1 MKQILCHGDSL
12 TEGTDIEAAY
22 RWPSLLQNALGT
34 EVINTGIGGDTTA
47 GLLSRFSTDV
57 IPRRPGAV
65 ILMGGTN
72 DFWWDL
78 PNNTVLA
85 NLFSMA
91 YQAQFHGI
99 APLIGLPMP
108 FDRHRAAKQPYSPP
122 EGGYDQLLTKVESLG
137 QKLKT
142 AAEESDIPVLD
153 FFHLFIDDGG
163 QIRSDLFLDDGMHA
177 NRQGHRMMAELAASQ
192 IADIFLL
199 KT

>member
-1 MKQILCHGDSL
+1 MKRILCHGDSL

-22 RWPSLLQNALGT
+22 RWPSLLQNALDT

-57 IPRRPGAV
+57 IPQKPDAV

-78 PNNTVLA
+78 PTNTALA

-99 APLIGLPMP
+99 APLFGLPMP
-108 FDRHRAAKQPYSPP
+108 FDGNRAAKQPYSQP
-122 EGGYDQLLTKVESLG
+122 EAGYDQLLAKVKSLG

-142 AAEESDIPVLD
+142 MAGESDIPVLD
-153 FFHLFIDDGG
+153 FYDIFTDNGG
-163 QIRSDLFLDDGMHA
+163 QIHSHLFLDDGLHA

-192 IADIFLL
+192 IGKLFLL
-199 KT
+199 KS

>member
-1 MKQILCHGDSL
+1 MKRILCHGDSL
-12 TEGTDIEAAY
+12 TEGTDIEVAY

-57 IPRRPGAV
+57 IPRKPDAV

-78 PNNTVLA
+78 PTNNVLA

-99 APLIGLPMP
+99 APLFGLPIP
-108 FDRHRAAKQPYSPP
+108 LDGDRAAKQPYSPP
-122 EGGYDQLLTKVESLG
+122 ESGYDQLLIKMKSLG
-137 QKLKT
+137 QKLK
-142 AAEESDIPVLD
+142 AAADESDIPVLD
-153 FFHLFIDDGG
+153 FYHLFIDDGG
-163 QIRSDLFLDDGMHA
+163 QLHSHLFLDDGVHA
-177 NRQGHRMMAELAASQ
+177 NRQGHRLMAELATSQ
-192 IADIFLL
+192 IGNLFLL

>member
-1 MKQILCHGDSL
+1 MKQIFCHGDSL
-12 TEGTDIEAAY
+12 TEGTDIEVAY

-34 EVINTGIGGDTTA
+34 KVINTGIGGDTTA

-57 IPRRPGAV
+57 IPRKPGAV

-78 PNNTVLA
+78 PTNTVLA

-91 YQAQFHGI
+91 YQAQFHGV
-99 APLIGLPMP
+99 APLFGLPMP
-108 FDRHRAAKQPYSPP
+108 FDKNQAAKQSYSPP
-122 EGGYDQLLTKVESLG
+122 QAGYDQLLAKVKSLR

-142 AAEESDIPVLD
+142 VAGESDIPVLD
-153 FFHLFIDDGG
+153 FYHLFIDEGG